1 MARFL
6 EKEGMEGVMDCER
19 SVITMKLFR
28 LDYLVYGLGNCVDD
42 TSTETD
48 LNPCGENKSERI
60 PAPKSTKGR
69 WPIASQNNFDAAA
82 AAMVFQRERERDALS
97 QFISLL

>member
-1 MARFL
+1 MTRFL
-6 EKEGMEGVMDCER
+6 EKERMEGVMDCER

-28 LDYLVYGLGNCVDD
+28 LDYLVYDLGNYVDD

-60 PAPKSTKGR
+60 PAPKSTNGR
-69 WPIASQNNFDAAA
+69 WP
-82 AAMVFQRERERDALS
+82 RERCPVPIHFLIMSWCFFTS
-97 QFISLL
+97 QRVSDQFGWPL